1 MHVSIKIYLLRSTK
15 SSIIN
20 RTCSVSSPS
29 PSFQGLDKSILCSIK
44 GLEHLTTESIYV
56 MMLTKLADTN

>member
-1 MHVSIKIYLLRSTK
+1 MHVSIKINLLRSTK

-44 GLEHLTTESIYV
+44 GLNTSTDYTVDI
-56 MMLTKLADTN
+56 